1 MIIVD
6 LENMDWVAFRQ
17 VVALSLATGRDCSV
31 RGAGQVFAHVH
42 NRRMW
47 KVLKSVMELIPGVD
61 VTEQENQV
69 SIIPSGLKYGIY
81 HIKTH
86 RYAPVTDIILTLAPA
101 LSNCE
106 FVSELHLKGVTHSQY
121 SNPAS
126 FLKTSLNALITD
138 AGYTVASSLKKFGF
152 YGSGDGEIVAKVYPL
167 EKNSDFSLP
176 VSYNWKIE
184 SARVYVAKIDTS
196 FASYQ
201 KEYLAKELHLD
212 DSSISIMEIVN
223 SSGYGNHIDVHIRA
237 GDIVM
242 VESMTMKLYNAEGDF
257 VFTDDSMLDSMEEF
271 CVRIKRIIDDKK
283 IPHPLLREAIPFL
296 KLAGVDCDE
305 YHDKKD
311 TGIELTRNLC
321 HLFSL

>member
-1 MIIVD
+1 MIVVD
-6 LENMDWVAFRQ
+6 LKNMDWIAFRQ

-31 RGAGQVFAHVH
+31 MGLEQILDHVH
-42 NRRMW
+42 DRRMW
-47 KVLKSVMELIPGVD
+47 KVLKNVMELIPGVD
-61 VTEQENQV
+61 VIEQDNQV
-69 SIIPSGLKYGIY
+69 SIIPSGLNYGIY
-81 HIKTH
+81 HIETH

-106 FVSELHLKGVTHSQY
+106 FVSELHLKGVTHSQHSY
-121 SNPAS
+121 PAS
-126 FLKTSLNALITD
+126 FLKTSLNALITG

-152 YGSGDGEIVAKVYPL
+152 YGSGDGGIDTKIYPMS
-167 EKNSDFSLP
+167 KHTDFSLP
-176 VSYNWKIE
+176 MSCHWEIE

-201 KEYLAKELHLD
+201 KEFLAKKLHLD
-212 DSSISIMEIVN
+212 DNSISIMEIIN

-271 CVRIKRIIDDKK
+271 CVRIKKIILDKK
-283 IPHPLLREAIPFL
+283 IPYPLLREAIPFL
-296 KLAGVDCDE
+296 ELAGVGHYE
-305 YHDKKD
+305 YNGNEDAS
-311 TGIELTRNLC
+311 IELTCNLC
-321 HLFSL
+321 QLFSL